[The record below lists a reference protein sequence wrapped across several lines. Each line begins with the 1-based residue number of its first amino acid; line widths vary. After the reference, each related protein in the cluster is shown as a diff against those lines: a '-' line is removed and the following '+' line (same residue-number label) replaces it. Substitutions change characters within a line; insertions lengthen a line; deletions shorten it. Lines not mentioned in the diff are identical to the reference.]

1 VVPIASGTIAPQVVQ
16 PCHRTGDYY
25 PGLGVPDDELPHI
38 FDELYRGQE
47 ARGIEGSGLGLALVK
62 AVVERHGGDVTT
74 RSRPGRGVCSARGCR
89 QARGQFDAE
98 CLQRCLRG

>member
-16 PCHRTGDYY
+16 SCHRTGDYP
-25 PGLGVPDDELPHI
+25 PGLGVTDDELPHI

-62 AVVERHGGDVTT
+62 AVVEWKV
-74 RSRPGRGVCSARGCR
+74 ARDSL
-89 QARGQFDAE
+89 AA
-98 CLQRCLRG
+98 LAV